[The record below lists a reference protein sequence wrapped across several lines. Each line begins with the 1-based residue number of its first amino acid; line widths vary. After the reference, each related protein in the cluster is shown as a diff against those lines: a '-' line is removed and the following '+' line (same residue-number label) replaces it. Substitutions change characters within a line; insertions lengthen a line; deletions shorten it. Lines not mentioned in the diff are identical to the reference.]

1 MTHKCTRERSPA
13 PNSQAARGVQQ
24 KKCLWSSETTGLYA
38 HHAACVTAGTAP
50 QNGVEIPTDA
60 AVSVERHSRGGA
72 IKARD
77 ILCPFFRSV
86 QRTRLEKPGGK
97 YPSEKSLFIDGFAPP
112 SPPMA
117 TVFAL
122 VLETAFTS
130 VRRSARRVAP
140 FPLICPPILPRDPAP
155 RTSLHGTTG
164 MSVRLAHM
172 LWCSHTARHC
182 PEPPALSL

>member
-1 MTHKCTRERSPA
+1 MTSKIRKIPPT
-13 PNSQAARGVQQ
+13 
-24 KKCLWSSETTGLYA
+24 
-38 HHAACVTAGTAP
+38 HA
-50 QNGVEIPTDA
+50 
-60 AVSVERHSRGGA
+60 
-72 IKARD
+72 
-77 ILCPFFRSV
+77 
-86 QRTRLEKPGGK
+86 RTRLENPGGR

-182 PEPPALSL
+182 PELPALSLEPIYNRTPDSMHICNVELPLIAMNSRLTLVWQAPTTTS

>member
-1 MTHKCTRERSPA
+1 MATVLAILLETAATSVRRSK
-13 PNSQAARGVQQ
+13 G
-24 KKCLWSSETTGLYA
+24 
-38 HHAACVTAGTAP
+38 
-50 QNGVEIPTDA
+50 IP
-60 AVSVERHSRGGA
+60 SL
-72 IKARD
+72 IY
-77 ILCPFFRSV
+77 PP
-86 QRTRLEKPGGK
+86 TRLEKPGGK